1 VTALSLG
8 SQTRNSF
15 VSQFGWRG
23 SVNVGVWHPFATAD
37 WNHERGGR
45 NRTMTASLTS
55 IASPPYTAAAA
66 PVAADWATGWLGA
79 AYRLNSQVILLG
91 AV

>member
-1 VTALSLG
+1 
-8 SQTRNSF
+8 
-15 VSQFGWRG
+15 
-23 SVNVGVWHPFATAD
+23 
-37 WNHERGGR
+37 
-45 NRTMTASLTS
+45 MTASLTS